1 MLAAG
6 ESGIA
11 MRRGDS
17 NEQRRFT
24 SRHESDAVM
33 DQNETEHKFFA
44 GIFRNSLE
52 FNFRHFNECLIFDSI
67 DRLSVLHS
75 SHDSKKI
82 DQRSIPI
89 GEFRVEA
96 GQRLRR
102 QFYVQGHHQR
112 HSRTILPVNSTS
124 FCILLA
130 ACASK
135 RASVMRKADPQSSAW
150 TRDRAAYHL
159 SFAKSNL

>member
-6 ESGIA
+6 ESSIA

-24 SRHESDAVM
+24 SRNESDAVM
-33 DQNETEHKFFA
+33 DQDEAEHKIFT
-44 GIFRNSLE
+44 GIFSNSLE
-52 FNFRHFNECLIFDSI
+52 FNFRHFNECLIFDPI
-67 DRLSVLHS
+67 DRLSVLHPS
-75 SHDSKKI
+75 DDTKKI

-89 GEFRVEA
+89 GEIRVET

-102 QFYVQGHHQR
+102 QFYLQGHHQP

-124 FCILLA
+124 FCIL
-130 ACASK
+130 
-135 RASVMRKADPQSSAW
+135 
-150 TRDRAAYHL
+150 
-159 SFAKSNL
+159 

>member
-1 MLAAG
+1 MLATG

-17 NEQRRFT
+17 NEQRGFT
-24 SRHESDAVM
+24 NRNESDAVM
-33 DQNETEHKFFA
+33 DQDEVEHKIFT
-44 GIFRNSLE
+44 GIFSNSLE

-75 SHDSKKI
+75 SDDSKKI

-102 QFYVQGHHQR
+102 QFYLQEHHQR

-124 FCILLA
+124 FCILWRLA
-130 ACASK
+130 RVK
-135 RASVMRKADPQSSAW
+135 RLA
-150 TRDRAAYHL
+150 
-159 SFAKSNL
+159 